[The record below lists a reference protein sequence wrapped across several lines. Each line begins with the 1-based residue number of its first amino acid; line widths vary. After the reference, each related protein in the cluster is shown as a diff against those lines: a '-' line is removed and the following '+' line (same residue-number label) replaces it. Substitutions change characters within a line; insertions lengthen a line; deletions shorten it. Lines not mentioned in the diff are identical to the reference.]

1 MRFFLPAT
9 LMLVCGATALRAQTS
24 VPSVFAAV
32 PPVGLAPGGAA
43 TVIELRNHV
52 IVPGLAN
59 GTRFVQF
66 DTTLGRFNVELRTDA
81 APRHAQNFLNYTAA
95 GAYTR
100 TFIHRAASFEGGAVS
115 IVQGGGYTYAV
126 PFATAEIPK
135 VAPIALEYSLAN
147 ARGTLAAART
157 TDINSATSEWFF
169 NTRDNSTI
177 LGPNNGGGYSVFGR
191 VVGTGMTVVDQI
203 AALPRY
209 NASGV
214 RGAFGEIPL
223 RNSPVGTFNETHL
236 IAINSVREVALFP
249 GGSLPAILEITA
261 QSSAPAVATAEI
273 AGTTL
278 TIRPLAG
285 GTANVAV
292 RVSDTNGNVAQTVVA
307 VTVASGLPVFTTQ
320 PVSQTVA
327 TGSAVV
333 LSAVAAGAPAFVW
346 QRNGENIPGATN
358 PTLVIR
364 GATAADAG
372 TYRCRA
378 ANTDGSATSDPATLA
393 VVNATPADT
402 GRLINLAVRTNA
414 GTGAETLIVGFAVGG
429 AGTSGPKPLLVR
441 GVGPSLAQF
450 GLTGVL
456 ADPSAT
462 VFQGTATV
470 VTNDNWGGAAAI
482 ADRAA
487 QVGAFQLAAAD
498 SLDAALAF
506 SPAPE
511 SYTVQITGR
520 NNGTGIALAE
530 IYDATALASF
540 VAATPR
546 LTNVSARTRVGTG
559 GDILIAGFVVGG
571 TTAKTVLIRAIGP
584 TLADFGVTGAL
595 ADPRLQLFSGTTLLR
610 ENNDWGGDAQLT
622 TVGGSVG
629 AFALANATSK
639 DAVLLVTLAPGS
651 YTAQV
656 AGADGGTGVA
666 LVEVYEVP

>member
-1 MRFFLPAT
+1 MRLLPPAIP
-9 LMLVCGATALRAQTS
+9 LAIFAACSLRAQTS
-24 VPSVFAAV
+24 VPTQFAPVSPVRLVTGDPAAV
-32 PPVGLAPGGAA
+32 IDV
-43 TVIELRNHV
+43 RNH
-52 IVPGLAN
+52 ILVPGLAN

-66 DTTLGRFNVELRTDA
+66 DTTFGRFNVELRTDV
-81 APRHAQNFLNYTAA
+81 APRHAANFLNYVAA
-95 GAYTR
+95 GAYAN
-100 TFIHRAASFEGGAVS
+100 TFIHRAASFDQTTVS
-115 IVQGGGYTYAV
+115 IVQGGGYSYRV
-126 PFATAEIPK
+126 PYVTTEIAK
-135 VAPIALEYSLAN
+135 LAPIALEYSLAN

-157 TDINSATSEWFF
+157 NDINSATCEWFF

-177 LGPNNGGGYSVFGR
+177 LGPANNSGYSVFGR
-191 VVGTGMTVVDQI
+191 VVGTGMSVVDQI
-203 AALPRY
+203 AALPRF
-209 NASGV
+209 ARGGV
-214 RGAFGEIPL
+214 FGEIPL
-223 RNSPVGTFNETHL
+223 RNYAGGEHNETH
-236 IAINSVREVALFP
+236 IAAINSVREVALYP
-249 GGSLPAILEITA
+249 GGTLPSILSITV
-261 QSSAPAVATAEI
+261 QNSAPSVAAAEI

-278 TIRPLAG
+278 TVRPLAG
-285 GTANVAV
+285 GAANVTV
-292 RVSDTNGNVAQTVVA
+292 RVADTNGNAAQVVVA
-307 VTVASGLPVFTTQ
+307 VTVASLLPVFNVQ
-320 PVSQTVA
+320 PVSQTIA
-327 TGSAVV
+327 AGSTVV
-333 LSAVAAGAPAFVW
+333 LSASSSGAPAYVW

-378 ANTDGSATSDPATLA
+378 ANAEGSATSDTATLA
-393 VVNATPADT
+393 VVNATPANT

-429 AGTSGPKPLLVR
+429 AATSGPKPLLVR
-441 GVGPSLAQF
+441 GVGPSLSQF

-462 VFQGTATV
+462 VFQRTATV

-584 TLADFGVTGAL
+584 TLADFGVTGVL

-610 ENNDWGGDAQLT
+610 ENNDWGGDTQLT
-622 TVGGSVG
+622 TVGTSVG
-629 AFALANATSK
+629 AFALANTTSK